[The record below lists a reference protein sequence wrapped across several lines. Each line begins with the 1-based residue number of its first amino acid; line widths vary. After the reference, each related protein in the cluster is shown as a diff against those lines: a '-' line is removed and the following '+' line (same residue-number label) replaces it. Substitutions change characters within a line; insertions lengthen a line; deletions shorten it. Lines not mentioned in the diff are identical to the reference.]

1 MADTIVN
8 TPQSPDAP
16 DAPESSDAADASSID
31 LSSMDLTTDE
41 QSFIESLEG
50 EGGEE
55 AQKSGGL
62 GTFNGVF
69 RPTALTILGVMM
81 YLREGWVV
89 GHAGLG
95 GALLLILAIFTISGT
110 TALSLSTITTNIRL
124 GAGGAFAII
133 SQSLGLETG
142 GAVGIPLYLAQA
154 LSGALYVYGF
164 AETWRTVFP
173 THPMWA
179 VVLSMFSVAF
189 LTALASTK
197 LAFKLQGIV
206 MIAVVVSVVSIV
218 LGLSEF
224 ADPTY
229 HNPQVWGD
237 FETIGFWGL
246 FAVFFPA
253 GTGIMVGASMSGQLK
268 KPRRS
273 IPVGTVA
280 AVLTALAVY
289 VFMAVWYS
297 VLAEPEVLRAN
308 SLIVI
313 ERSAW
318 APLVTVGILASTFT
332 ATLSCFV
339 AAPNVLQALG
349 KYGIMPKGHLFAKL
363 SSRGEP
369 RMAMIFTGA
378 LVLLALSLGG
388 LNAVA
393 ELITMFFL
401 LTYFTIN
408 VVVLVEQRL
417 GMVSFRPT
425 FGIPLV
431 VPAVGTVSCA
441 VAVFVINPAFALIAL
456 SLVATLYIYL
466 VRKQLEQ
473 PWETVRS
480 GAFVALAD
488 WAAKHIVGTQEANE
502 RSWKPNLLVPVQ
514 SRTELEGN
522 FRFLSALTQPKGSLQ
537 IVGIKHLDDVDRP
550 FADPN
555 DTAIAKSHKD
565 TLTGVP
571 NTAMLRA
578 VDARFDGFSAI
589 TTEFQQAG
597 LFATSVLVEADT
609 LQKGVQMSAAVMRG
623 NFFRPNIL
631 FSSIHNYDQSTTQ
644 ALYDI
649 ARQNDMGVTYFYR
662 HPEVGL
668 GHERTINVWV
678 RDQSPDWHLGLRLA
692 NLDLSLLMAYQICRA
707 WRGKIRLLCA
717 CEDEENVAA
726 AEAYLEQLIED
737 ARLVRYCTTWVQPGD
752 FMDKI
757 KIAPHADLNIFGL
770 SNEVNND
777 FLLKLVRQT
786 EHSCLFVR
794 DSGFES
800 ALA

>member
-1 MADTIVN
+1 MADTLVN
-8 TPQSPDAP
+8 TPQ
-16 DAPESSDAADASSID
+16 PEPAEASSSASASIE
-31 LSSMDLTTDE
+31 LTTEE
-41 QSFIESLEG
+41 QDFLESLEG
-50 EGGEE
+50 ENGE
-55 AQKSGGL
+55 KSGGL
-62 GTFNGVF
+62 GTFNGVY
-69 RPTALTILGVMM
+69 RPTALTILGVML

-95 GALLLILAIFTISGT
+95 GAVLLILAIFTISGT

-142 GAVGIPLYLAQA
+142 GAIGIPLYLAQA

-164 AETWRTVFP
+164 AETWKTVFP

-206 MIAVVVSVVSIV
+206 MIAVIVSLFSIV
-218 LGLSEF
+218 LGLSDF

-253 GTGIMVGASMSGQLK
+253 GTGIMVGASMSGALK

-273 IPVGTVA
+273 IPVGTIA
-280 AVLTALAVY
+280 AVLTSLV
-289 VFMAVWYS
+289 VLIFMAVWYS
-297 VLAEPEVLRAN
+297 VLAEPEALRSN
-308 SLIVI
+308 NLIVI
-313 ERSAW
+313 ERAAW
-318 APLVTVGILASTFT
+318 GPLVIVGILASTFT

-349 KYGIMPKGHLFAKL
+349 QYGIMPKGELFAKL

-369 RMAMIFTGA
+369 RNAMLFTGA

-425 FGIPLV
+425 FAIPLA
-431 VPAVGTVSCA
+431 VPVVGTVSCA
-441 VAVFVINPAFALIAL
+441 VAVFIINPAFALVAL
-456 SLVATLYIYL
+456 SLVAALYVYL

-502 RSWKPNLLVPVQ
+502 RSWKPNLLVPVE

-522 FRFLSALTQPKGSLQ
+522 FRFLLALTQPKGSLQ
-537 IVGIKHLDDVDRP
+537 IVGIKHLEDIDCALGGPDDID
-550 FADPN
+550 
-555 DTAIAKSHKD
+555 KSEFHKD
-565 TLTGVP
+565 TLTGAP
-571 NTAMLRA
+571 NTAMMRA
-578 VDARFDGFSAI
+578 VNSRFHGFDNVAAD
-589 TTEFQQAG
+589 FQQAG
-597 LFATSVLVEADT
+597 LFATSVMVEADT

-631 FSSIHNYDQSTTQ
+631 FGSVHNYDQKTTQ

-649 ARQNDMGVTYFYR
+649 ARQNNMGVTYFYR
-662 HPEVGL
+662 HPEAGL

-678 RDQSPDWHLGLRLA
+678 RDQSPNWHLGLRLA
-692 NLDLSLLMAYQICRA
+692 NLDLSLLMAYQICKT
-707 WRGKIRLLCA
+707 WNGKIRLLCA
-717 CEDEENVAA
+717 CDKEENVAA
-726 AEAYLEQLIED
+726 AEAYLNQLIED
-737 ARLVRYCTTWVQPGD
+737 ARLVPYCTTWVQPGD
-752 FMDKI
+752 FMEQI
-757 KIAPHADLNIFGL
+757 KVAPSADLNVFGL
-770 SNEVNND
+770 PNEINNEY
-777 FLLKLVRQT
+777 LVKLVRKT

-794 DSGFES
+794 DSGYES

>member
-1 MADTIVN
+1 MADTLIN
-8 TPQSPDAP
+8 SPQP
-16 DAPESSDAADASSID
+16 PEPSGST
-31 LSSMDLTTDE
+31 LSSGPTSSSESASIELTTDE
-41 QSFIESLEG
+41 QSFAEALEG
-50 EGGEE
+50 EEGG
-55 AQKSGGL
+55 SGGL
-62 GTFNGVF
+62 GTFNGVY
-69 RPTALTILGVMM
+69 RPTTLTLLGMM
-81 YLREGWVV
+81 LYLREGWVV

-95 GALLLILAIFTISGT
+95 GALLLIMAVFVIAGA

-133 SQSLGLETG
+133 SQSLGLEAG
-142 GAVGIPLYLAQA
+142 GAIGIPLYLAQA

-164 AETWRTVFP
+164 AETWKIIFP

-179 VVLSMFSVAF
+179 IVLVMFSVAF

-197 LAFKLQGIV
+197 LAFKLLAVV
-206 MIAVVVSVVSIV
+206 MIAVIASLVSIA

-224 ADPTY
+224 AEPTF

-253 GTGIMVGASMSGQLK
+253 GTGIMVGASMSGSLK

-273 IPVGTVA
+273 IPFGTIA
-280 AVLTALAVY
+280 AVLTTLVILI
-289 VFMAVWYS
+289 FMAVWYS
-297 VLAEPEVLRAN
+297 VLADPETLRTN
-308 SLIVI
+308 NLIVI
-313 ERSAW
+313 ELAAW
-318 APLVTVGILASTFT
+318 GPLVTVGILASTFT

-339 AAPNVLQALG
+339 AAPRVLQALG
-349 KYGIMPKGHLFAKL
+349 QYGILPKGEVFARL

-369 RMAMIFTGA
+369 RAAMLFTGA
-378 LVLLALSLGG
+378 LVLLTLSLGS

-401 LTYFTIN
+401 LTFFTIN

-425 FGIPLV
+425 FAIPLV
-431 VPAVGTVSCA
+431 VPVIGTISCA
-441 VAVFVINPAFALIAL
+441 LAVFIISPTFALVAL
-456 SLVATLYIYL
+456 SLVAALYVYL

-522 FRFLSALTQPKGSLQ
+522 FRFLYALTQPKGSLQ
-537 IVGIKHLDDVDRP
+537 IVGIKHHEELDSP
-550 FADPN
+550 LYDPD
-555 DTAIAKSHKD
+555 DTDHARSRKD
-565 TLTGVP
+565 TLTGAP
-571 NTAMLRA
+571 NTAMQR
-578 VDARFDGFSAI
+578 VVNARFEGFDRVAAD
-589 TTEFQQAG
+589 FQKAG
-597 LFATSVLVEADT
+597 LFATSVQVEADT

-631 FSSIHNYDQSTTQ
+631 FGSVHNYDSATSQ

-649 ARQNDMGVTYFYR
+649 ARQNEMGVTFFYR
-662 HPEVGL
+662 HPEAGL

-678 RDQSPDWHLGLRLA
+678 RDQSPNWHLGLRLA
-692 NLDLSLLMAYQICRA
+692 NLDLSLLMAYQISRA
-707 WRGKIRLLCA
+707 WGGEIRLLCA
-717 CEDEENVAA
+717 CEGEENIAA
-726 AEAYLEQLIED
+726 AEAYLTQLIED
-737 ARLVRYCTTWVQPGD
+737 ARLVKYCTTWVRHGD
-752 FMDKI
+752 FMEQI
-757 KIAPHADLNIFGL
+757 KAAPSADLNIFGL
-770 SNEVNND
+770 ANEIDNE
-777 FLLKLVRQT
+777 FLLKLVRKT
-786 EHSCLFVR
+786 ENSCLFVR

>member
-8 TPQSPDAP
+8 TPQPADRA
-16 DAPESSDAADASSID
+16 AASSSSSSSSVSQSVELTSEEQTFADA
-31 LSSMDLTTDE
+31 LH
-41 QSFIESLEG
+41 G
-50 EGGEE
+50 EVSEHAE
-55 AQKSGGL
+55 GL
-62 GTFNGVF
+62 GTFNGVY

-95 GALLLILAIFTISGT
+95 GAVLLILAIFVITGS

-142 GAVGIPLYLAQA
+142 GAIGIPLYLAQA
-154 LSGALYVYGF
+154 LSGALYIYGF
-164 AETWRTVFP
+164 SETWKTVFP

-179 VVLSMFSVAF
+179 IVLGVFSVAF

-206 MIAVVVSVVSIV
+206 MFAVIASLASIV

-224 ADPTY
+224 AEPTF
-229 HNPQVWGD
+229 HNPQVWGN
-237 FETIGFWGL
+237 FKEIGFWGL

-253 GTGIMVGASMSGQLK
+253 GTGIMVGASMSGALK

-273 IPVGTVA
+273 IPVGTIA
-280 AVLTALAVY
+280 AVATALV
-289 VFMAVWYS
+289 VLIFMAIWYS
-297 VLAEPEVLRAN
+297 VLADPETLRTN
-308 SLIVI
+308 SLAVI
-313 ERSAW
+313 DLAAW
-318 APLVTVGILASTFT
+318 GPLVVVGVLASTFT

-349 KYGIMPKGHLFAKL
+349 QYGIMPRGEFFAKR
-363 SSRGEP
+363 SARGEP
-369 RMAMIFTGA
+369 RVAMIFTGA
-378 LVLLALSLGG
+378 LVLLTLSLGG

-425 FGIPLV
+425 FAIPLV
-431 VPAVGTVSCA
+431 IPVVGTISCA
-441 VAVFVINPAFALIAL
+441 VAVFIINPTFALVAL
-456 SLVATLYIYL
+456 SLVVTLYIYL

-488 WAAKHIVGTQEANE
+488 WAAKHIVGTHEVNE

-522 FRFLSALTQPKGSLQ
+522 FRFLCALTQPKGSLQ
-537 IVGIKHLDDVDRP
+537 IVGIKHLDPVEHRMN
-550 FADPN
+550 DPE
-555 DTAIAKSHKD
+555 DPDSLQGRKD
-565 TLTGVP
+565 TLTGAP
-571 NTAMLRA
+571 NTAMLRS
-578 VDARFDGFSAI
+578 VDARFEDFDKVAI
-589 TTEFQQAG
+589 EFQQAG
-597 LFATSVLVEADT
+597 LFATSVQVEADT
-609 LQKGVQMSAAVMRG
+609 LQKGVKMSAAVMRG

-631 FSSIHNYDQSTTQ
+631 FGSAHTYDQPTTQ
-644 ALYDI
+644 MLFDI
-649 ARQNDMGVTYFYR
+649 ARENEMGVTYFYR
-662 HPEVGL
+662 HPEAGL

-678 RDQSPDWHLGLRLA
+678 RDQSPNWHLGLRLA
-692 NLDLSLLMAYQICRA
+692 NLDLSLLMAYQICKA
-707 WRGKIRLLCA
+707 WRGNIRLLCA
-717 CEDEENVAA
+717 CEDAEHVPA
-726 AEAYLEQLIED
+726 AEAYLTQLIED
-737 ARLVRYCTTWVQPGD
+737 ARLVKYCSTWVQHGE
-752 FMDKI
+752 FMAQI
-757 KIAPHADLNIFGL
+757 KAAPSADLNIFGL
-770 SNEVNND
+770 ADIVDTER
-777 FLLKLVRQT
+777 LLKLVRQT

-794 DSGFES
+794 DSGYES